1 MAKKVKLNSLLD
13 SAPAQEAI
21 EEANGEQSTFKDASL
36 VGNGQMTAEAKEK
49 LEKYD
54 ALEKSVG
61 ALSKEKEHLEAKVAE
76 YAEKLAELKTA
87 ADQIHDL
94 VEENSKLKK
103 QLENMPSVSS
113 NVEALKREIKSLRD
127 EADGYLVK
135 ISELTFENAKMSS
148 QLDEL
153 SKKFADAGVSPNQ
166 KKYAPE
172 CRDVMH
178 AQGGLRPPHTDA
190 YNPYKNNGY
199 GTWN

>member
-13 SAPAQEAI
+13 SAPTQEAI

-103 QLENMPSVSS
+103 QLENMPSASS
-113 NVEALKREIKSLRD
+113 NAEALKREIKSLRD

-166 KKYAPE
+166 KQFSPNATPP
-172 CRDVMH
+172 V
-178 AQGGLRPPHTDA
+178 QGGLRPPHTDA

>member
-1 MAKKVKLNSLLD
+1 
-13 SAPAQEAI
+13 
-21 EEANGEQSTFKDASL
+21 
-36 VGNGQMTAEAKEK
+36 MTAEAKEK

-54 ALEKSVG
+54 ALEKSVCS
-61 ALSKEKEHLEAKVAE
+61 LSKEKEHLEAKVAE

-103 QLENMPSVSS
+103 QLEHASS
-113 NVEALKREIKSLRD
+113 QSSSSEAMKREIKSLRD

-153 SKKFADAGVSPNQ
+153 SKKLADTGVSPNQ
-166 KKYAPE
+166 KQFSPNAAPP
-172 CRDVMH
+172 V
-178 AQGGLRPPHTDA
+178 QGGLRPPHVDA

-199 GTWN
+199 GAWN

>member
-13 SAPAQEAI
+13 GDPVDKTTKDTAEDQNA
-21 EEANGEQSTFKDASL
+21 FKDASL
-36 VGNGQMTAEAKEK
+36 IGNGIMTVEAKEK

-54 ALEKSVG
+54 ALEKSVCS
-61 ALSKEKEHLEAKVAE
+61 LSKEKERLEAKVAE

-103 QLENMPSVSS
+103 QLEHASS
-113 NVEALKREIKSLRD
+113 QSSSSEAMKREIKSLRD

-166 KKYAPE
+166 KQFSPNAAPP
-172 CRDVMH
+172 V
-178 AQGGLRPPHTDA
+178 QGGLRPPHVDA

-199 GTWN
+199 GAWN

>member
-1 MAKKVKLNSLLD
+1 
-13 SAPAQEAI
+13 
-21 EEANGEQSTFKDASL
+21 
-36 VGNGQMTAEAKEK
+36 MTAEAKEK

-54 ALEKSVG
+54 ALEKSVCS
-61 ALSKEKEHLEAKVAE
+61 LSKEKEHLEAKVAE

-103 QLENMPSVSS
+103 QLEHASS
-113 NVEALKREIKSLRD
+113 QSSSSEAMQREIKSLRD

-166 KKYAPE
+166 KQFSPNSAPP
-172 CRDVMH
+172 V
-178 AQGGLRPPHTDA
+178 QGGLRPPHVDA

-199 GTWN
+199 GAWN